1 MKIKRY
7 LIAALL
13 TGFATA
19 GYAQLSYGWEEAAKH
34 TEEFTFEKNKKQ
46 RQPGGAKSNGFKGA
60 AKRPDHLNNAL
71 LKYFPPI
78 FNQDHG
84 SCDAASY
91 IGYQWTYERN
101 CYYGLDA
108 QYPENRFTSHFN
120 FLLAH
125 NYQGTGKAEM
135 LQNVGNP
142 SEADYGGQTCSKF
155 YGSQDCKDTN
165 YGWMQGYDKW
175 YRTAHNRDWTEAY
188 IEQNVMT
195 EEGRNILKDW
205 LWNHNGDYDFNAGGV
220 AWFGMAA
227 TDYVTGTIPETP
239 TNKALGLVGKI
250 YMEEWGPSY
259 NHAQTIVGY
268 DDRIEFD
275 LDHNG
280 VYGEKDKD
288 EVGAWIIANS
298 WGNGWQNNGFIYCP
312 YACAYT
318 TNSRSSVWSVDRH
331 YIRKDYEPIRMLKAK
346 IAFSRRSALHLSVSA
361 TQDTAS
367 GSGQDSIE
375 LDHFKYAGDG
385 TRSTY
390 QPPLVPML
398 GKWIDGYHYEPMEF
412 GYDLSDLTKKFDRRK
427 PIKYF
432 FNIRT
437 QQNLAADW
445 QGTGRLYNASVIDY
459 ELDQAGIEFPFKFEK
474 LDIGGTG
481 NLYRISVII
490 PGEQINAPVNLDIK
504 EGSLVWE
511 QPMTTSLPIS
521 KYYIYYDDYV
531 IDSVSSDTHTYTPAV
546 LPGLSNDKAYGIAAV
561 YKYRKNNIVSGQ
573 SNRVIFPTES
583 TGTDNVVLEM
593 KHTLATVSNVGFA
606 ASLGGTLEYWIK
618 PYTLNDYAQQFG
630 NAAYFF
636 SSFTYNGNIKA
647 GMGAYSA
654 YNAYNCDIKANE
666 WTHVAIV
673 RDNNQLYAYINGNR
687 KSISAYNKAAGVLA
701 FSDFSIGRDPNDGL
715 INGQIDEVR
724 LWNRALSETELKNN
738 RRTEIA
744 NPSQQD
750 GLVLYYKGDI
760 FEDTDGQLKIRDHVR
775 GHHAVIRDADSV
787 NTIVDNDLFMNGDN
801 DLTVVLGDPAEDIY
815 TNTPFKMK
823 ATIPACATKVKW
835 VIDTDED
842 NAIYQTSPYLTIDK
856 AGNHIV
862 KVVIEYE
869 GGKTLGSNLKMI
881 KVKELPEPV
890 ADFEITENNLPASEY
905 FSFVNRSSA
914 VNATYSWSM
923 PGADVEQVSATNASA
938 RFLEVGSYPVTLTVT
953 NAAGTSSVTKE
964 VTAVASAPYVDF
976 DVSPSAIL
984 IGDKVF
990 FEDKSIYDPEDWQWE
1005 INHVSGKRNYA
1016 IHAQNTAFTPQAP
1029 GYYNVTLKARN
1040 QQGQTGKTMRK
1051 VFAVSN
1057 ADPGN
1062 ALSFYGESEY
1072 LSITSPF
1079 EANTRAFTIDTWL
1092 RPADFKGAL
1101 SMSTADEKMKTTS
1114 NEDGSLTV
1122 TINGK
1127 SVTSASDYFIIDEW
1141 HHYAVTFSTGN
1152 VKFWRD
1158 GELFS
1163 APTFRL
1169 ALNCP
1174 AWTGPVT
1181 FSSDDNRFKGLI
1193 DEFRIWGKA
1202 LNQNTIRA
1210 YSNAPL
1216 ANEDLETAKSTNN
1229 LLVYYDFNQNG
1240 GDVVDRTG
1248 LGHTAERKD
1257 FSGADGDAWTSAL
1270 GVFTLDYEGD
1280 EPSDVSA
1287 DYLTNYKA
1295 PFLDNGETVSTSNSS
1310 NLRGLLTGTDDSKW
1324 VIENSIVTEKSTTG
1338 AHVYKSLNSDLNFRT
1353 GYYGFADTLKNHR
1366 LYQTVTLPA
1375 GYYTLSVAPSEGG
1388 AWVADSSYLCV
1399 TRGDEFVDMLTYE
1412 EKSEAFAPMSDGKV
1426 TFTVGE
1432 EEDITIGLIIN
1443 LTGWNAIDINEF
1455 KLMRTPVT
1463 EVEPDDETDIYDAV
1477 ANGSVPRYTP
1487 MANAIRVVNDQKRQ
1501 MKVYTLDGRLVFNE
1515 MVEGVHIIPFAP
1527 GIYLIDGE
1535 KIQVK

>member
-1 MKIKRY
+1 MKVRN
-7 LIAALL
+7 LIIASLL
-13 TGFATA
+13 LGYTTA
-19 GYAQLSYGWEEAAKH
+19 GFAQLSYGWEEAAKR
-34 TEEFTFEKNKKQ
+34 TQEFTYEKNKKQ
-46 RQPGGAKSNGFKGA
+46 RQPGGAKSNGIKGPT
-60 AKRPDHLNNAL
+60 KRPDHLNNSL

-125 NYQGTGKAEM
+125 NYQGTGKADM

-142 SEADYGGQTCSKF
+142 SEADYGGQTCSKYF
-155 YGSQDCKDTN
+155 GSQDCKDPN

-175 YRTAHNRDWTEAY
+175 YRTAHNRDWTDAY
-188 IEQNVMT
+188 LEQNVMT
-195 EEGRNILKDW
+195 EEGREILKGW

-227 TDYVTGTIPETP
+227 TDYVTGTIPDTP

-250 YMEEWGPSY
+250 YMEVWGPSY

-318 TNSRSSVWSVDRH
+318 TNTCSSPWSVDRH

-367 GSGQDSIE
+367 ASGQDSLE
-375 LDHFKYAGDG
+375 LDHFKFAGDG
-385 TRSTY
+385 TRTTY
-390 QPPLVPML
+390 MPPEVPML

-437 QQNLAADW
+437 QRNLAENW
-445 QGTGRLYNASVIDY
+445 QGTGRLYNASIIDY

-474 LDIGGTG
+474 IDIGGTDQ
-481 NLYRISVII
+481 LYRISVII
-490 PGEQINAPVNLDIK
+490 PGEQINPPINLALND
-504 EGSLVWE
+504 GTLSWE
-511 QPMTTSLPIS
+511 QPATTSLPIS
-521 KYYIYYDDYV
+521 KYYIYNDDRV
-531 IDSVSSDTHTYTPAV
+531 IDSVAANTLSYTPGDKA
-546 LPGLSNDKAYGIAAV
+546 NDKAYGIAAV
-561 YKYRKNNIVSGQ
+561 YKYRQNSVVSEQ
-573 SNRVIFPTES
+573 SNRVIFPVES

-593 KHTLATVSNVGFA
+593 KQTLATVTNVGFK

-618 PYTLNDYAQQFG
+618 PYTVDDYTQQFG
-630 NAAYFF
+630 NTAYFY
-636 SSFTYNGNIKA
+636 SSFTYNGNVKA
-647 GMGAYSA
+647 GLGANSA
-654 YNAYNCDIKANE
+654 YNAYNCEVEPNK
-666 WTHVAIV
+666 WTHIAIV
-673 RDNNQLYAYINGNR
+673 RDGDQLYAYINGLK
-687 KSISAYNKAAGVLA
+687 KSISVYSKPAGVLA

-738 RRTEIA
+738 RRTEIV
-744 NPSQQD
+744 NPGQQTD
-750 GLVLYYKGDI
+750 LVLYYKGDT
-760 FEDTDGQLKIRDHVR
+760 FEDSDGQLVIRDYAR
-775 GHHAVIRDADSV
+775 GHHAVIRDPENAK
-787 NTIVDNDLFMNGDN
+787 TLVDNSIFRNGSSDLSVTVN
-801 DLTVVLGDPAEDIY
+801 DPTETLY
-815 TNTPFKMK
+815 TNTPVKFT
-823 ATIPACATKVKW
+823 AAIPACATKVKW
-835 VIDTDED
+835 IIDTDESK
-842 NAIYQTSPYLTIDK
+842 AVYQTSPYLTFDK

-862 KVVIEYE
+862 KVIIEYE
-869 GGKTLGSNLKMI
+869 GGKTLASNMKI
-881 KVKELPEPV
+881 VKVQELPAPV
-890 ADFEITENNLPASEY
+890 ADFEVTQDNLPASEY

-914 VNATYSWSM
+914 VNATYQWSM
-923 PGADVEQVSATNASA
+923 PGADVEQVRATNASA
-938 RFLEVGSYPVTLTVT
+938 RFLQVGSYPVTLTVT
-953 NAAGTSSVTKE
+953 NAAGTATVTKE
-964 VTAVASAPYVDF
+964 VTAIASAPYVDF

-990 FEDKSIYDPEDWQWE
+990 FEDKTIYDPEEWQWE

-1016 IHAQNTAFTPQAP
+1016 IHAQNTAFTPLAP

-1040 QQGQTGKTMRK
+1040 PQGQTGKTQRK
-1051 VFAVSN
+1051 IFAVSN

-1062 ALSFYGESEY
+1062 ALTFYADGEY
-1072 LSITSPF
+1072 VDIPTPF
-1079 EANTRAFTIDTWL
+1079 PASTRSFTIDSWL
-1092 RPADFKGAL
+1092 RPADFNGVL
-1101 SMSTADEKMKTTS
+1101 TFSTEDGKFCTRS
-1114 NEDGSLTV
+1114 NADGSLTV
-1122 TINGK
+1122 EIAGK
-1127 SVTSASDYFIIDEW
+1127 SVTSDPGYFILDEW
-1141 HHYAVTFSTGN
+1141 HHYAVTFNTGN
-1152 VKFWRD
+1152 VKFYRD
-1158 GELFS
+1158 AEQFS
-1163 APTFRL
+1163 APTLRL

-1174 AWTGPVT
+1174 AWTGT
-1181 FSSDDNRFKGLI
+1181 LKFSSPDTRYKGLI
-1193 DEFRIWGKA
+1193 DEMRIWSKA
-1202 LNQNTIRA
+1202 LNQKTIQA
-1210 YSNAPL
+1210 FSNQPIATDDIE
-1216 ANEDLETAKSTNN
+1216 AAKSSNG
-1229 LLVYYDFNQNG
+1229 LLLYYDFNQNG
-1240 GDVVDRTG
+1240 GDIIDRTG
-1248 LGHTAERKD
+1248 LGHTGARCD

-1270 GVFTLDYEGD
+1270 GVFTLDFEGD

-1295 PFLDNGETVSTSNSS
+1295 PFLDNGTSVSTSNST
-1310 NLRGLLTGTDDSKW
+1310 NLLGLLTGTDDSKW
-1324 VIENSIVTEKSTTG
+1324 VIEGSVVSEKSTTG
-1338 AHVYKSLNSDLNFRT
+1338 AHVYKTLNSDINFRT

-1366 LYQTVTLPA
+1366 LYQTITLPA
-1375 GYYTLSVAPSEGG
+1375 GYYTLNVRPSNDG
-1388 AWVADSSYLCV
+1388 AWVADSSLLCV
-1399 TRGDEFVDMLTYE
+1399 VRGDEFVDMLNYE
-1412 EKSEAFAPMSDGKV
+1412 EKSEAFVPLSDGTV
-1426 TFTVGE
+1426 NFTVGE

-1443 LTGWNAIDINEF
+1443 LTGWNAIDVNEF
-1455 KLMRTPVT
+1455 QLMRTPVL
-1463 EVEPDDETDIYDAV
+1463 EVEPDEETSIYDAV
-1477 ANGSVPRYTP
+1477 DNGSIPRYTP
-1487 MANAIRVVNDQKRQ
+1487 MANAIRVVNSEMRP
-1501 MKVYTLDGRLVFNE
+1501 MLVYTLDGRLVFNE

-1527 GIYLIDGE
+1527 GIYIIDGE

>member
-1 MKIKRY
+1 MKKPI
-7 LIAALL
+7 LL
-13 TGFATA
+13 SVIFSLCSIVCS
-19 GYAQLSYGWEEAAKH
+19 AQLSYGWEEAAKQ
-34 TEEFTFEKNKKQ
+34 TQEFTFEKNKKQ
-46 RQPGGAKSNGFKGA
+46 RQPGGAKSNGFNGST
-60 AKRPDHLNNAL
+60 KRPDHLNNSL

-135 LQNVGNP
+135 LQHVGNP

-155 YGSQDCKDTN
+155 YGSQDCKDPN

-195 EEGRNILKDW
+195 EEGREILKNW
-205 LWNHNGDYDFNAGGV
+205 LWNHQGDYDFNAGGV

-318 TNSRSSVWSVDRH
+318 TNSRTSVWSVDRH

-375 LDHFKYAGDG
+375 LHHFKYAGDG
-385 TRSTY
+385 TRNTY

-437 QQNLAADW
+437 QTNLPDEW
-445 QGTGRLYNASVIDY
+445 QGTGRLYNASIIDY

-474 LDIGGTG
+474 IDLGGTG

-490 PGEQINAPVNLDIK
+490 PGEQINAPINLKIND
-504 EGSLVWE
+504 GTLSWE
-511 QPMTTSLPIS
+511 KPVTTSLPIS
-521 KYYIYYDDYV
+521 KYYVFYDDRV
-531 IDSVSSDTHTYTPAV
+531 IDSVSSTTYSYTPTVAMGE
-546 LPGLSNDKAYGIAAV
+546 PNDKAYGIAAV
-561 YKYRKNNIVSGQ
+561 YKYRKNAIVSEQ
-573 SNRVIFPTES
+573 SNRVTFPIAS
-583 TGTDNVVLEM
+583 SGDDNVVLEM
-593 KHTLATVSNVGFA
+593 KNTLATVSNVGFA

-618 PYTLNDYAQQFG
+618 PYTVEDYSQQFG
-630 NAAYFF
+630 NTAYFY

-647 GMGAYSA
+647 GMGANSS
-654 YNAYNCDIKANE
+654 YNAYNCNINPNE
-666 WTHVAIV
+666 WVHVAIV
-673 RDNNQLYAYINGNR
+673 REGEQLYAYVNDL
-687 KSISAYNKAAGVLA
+687 KKTISTYNKAAGVLA
-701 FSDFSIGRDPNDGL
+701 FSDFSIGRDPNNGL

-724 LWNRALSETELKNN
+724 LWNRALSETELKSN
-738 RRTEIA
+738 RRAEIVDPA
-744 NPSQQD
+744 SQD

-760 FEDTDGQLKIRDHVR
+760 FEDTDGQTKIRDYAR
-775 GHHAVIRDADSV
+775 GHHAVIRDPENV
-787 NTIVDNDLFMNGDN
+787 KTIVDNNLLKGAASDMS
-801 DLTVVLGDPAEDIY
+801 VVVYEPKETIY
-815 TNTPFKMK
+815 TNTPVKMQ
-823 ATIPACATKVKW
+823 AAIPACATSVKW
-835 VIDTDED
+835 VVDSNDDLTVYE
-842 NAIYQTSPYLTIDK
+842 TMPYLTFTK

-862 KVVIEYE
+862 KAVITYE
-869 GGKTLGSNLKMI
+869 GGKTLASNLKI
-881 KVKELPEPV
+881 LKVKELPAPV

-923 PGADVEQVSATNASA
+923 PGADVEQVNATNASA

-964 VTAVASAPYVDF
+964 ITAVASAPYVDF
-976 DVSPSAIL
+976 EVSPSAIL

-990 FEDKSIYDPEDWQWE
+990 FEDKTIYNPEDWQWE

-1016 IHAQNTAFTPQAP
+1016 IHAQNTAFKPLAP

-1040 QQGQTGKTMRK
+1040 PQGQTGKTMRK

-1062 ALSFYGESEY
+1062 ALSFYGENEY
-1072 LSITSPF
+1072 LSIATPF
-1079 EANTRAFTIDTWL
+1079 EAATRAFTIDTWL
-1092 RPADFKGAL
+1092 RPSDFNGAL
-1101 SMSTADEKMKTTS
+1101 SMSSEDGKMKTKS
-1114 NEDGSLTV
+1114 NEDGSLTLEV
-1122 TINGK
+1122 NGK
-1127 SVTSASDYFIIDEW
+1127 SVTSDPGYFIIDEW

-1152 VKFWRD
+1152 VKFYRD
-1158 GELFS
+1158 AELFS
-1163 APTFRL
+1163 APTLRL

-1174 AWTGPVT
+1174 AWAGPVT
-1181 FSSDDNRFKGLI
+1181 FSSDENRFKGLI
-1193 DEFRIWGKA
+1193 DEFRIWSKA
-1202 LNQNTIRA
+1202 LNQKTIQA
-1210 YSNAPL
+1210 FSNEPL
-1216 ANEDLETAKSTNN
+1216 TAETLETAKSTNG

-1248 LGHTAERKD
+1248 LGHTAARKD

-1270 GVFTLDYEGD
+1270 GVFTLDFEGD

-1295 PFLDNGETVSTSNSS
+1295 PFLDNGEAVSTSNSS

-1324 VIENSIVTEKSTTG
+1324 VIENSVVTEKSTTG

-1375 GYYTLSVAPSEGG
+1375 GYYTLSVSPSEGG

-1412 EKSEAFAPMSDGKV
+1412 EKSEAFVPLSDAKV
-1426 TFTVGE
+1426 AFTVGE

-1443 LTGWNAIDINEF
+1443 LTGWNAIDVNEF

-1463 EVEPDDETDIYDAV
+1463 EVEPDEETNIYDAV
-1477 ANGSVPRYTP
+1477 ANGSMPRYTP
-1487 MANAIRVVNDQKRQ
+1487 MANAIRVVNDKLRP
-1501 MKVYTLDGRLVFNE
+1501 MMVYTLDGRLVFNE

-1527 GIYLIDGE
+1527 GIYIIDGE

>member
-7 LIAALL
+7 LIAGLL
-13 TGFATA
+13 FSYATA
-19 GYAQLSYGWEEAAKH
+19 GLAQLSYGWEEAAKQ
-34 TEEFTFEKNKKQ
+34 TQEFTFEKNKKQ
-46 RQPGGAKSNGFKGA
+46 RQPGGAKANGFKGST
-60 AKRPDHLNNAL
+60 KRPDHLNNAL

-195 EEGRNILKDW
+195 EEGREILKNW
-205 LWNHNGDYDFNAGGV
+205 LWNHQGDYDFNAGGV

-250 YMEEWGPSY
+250 YMAEWGPSY

-275 LDHNG
+275 LDENG
-280 VYGEKDKD
+280 VYGEKEKD

-312 YACAYT
+312 YARAYT
-318 TNSRSSVWSVDRH
+318 TNTRSSVWSVDRH

-385 TRSTY
+385 TRNTY

-437 QQNLAADW
+437 QSNLPEEW
-445 QGTGRLYNASVIDY
+445 QGTGRLYNASIIDY
-459 ELDQAGIEFPFKFEK
+459 ELDRAGIEFPFKFEK
-474 LDIGGTG
+474 IDLGGTG

-490 PGEQINAPVNLDIK
+490 PGEQINAPVNLKIND
-504 EGSLVWE
+504 GTLSWQ
-511 QPMTTSLPIS
+511 QPATTSLPIS
-521 KYYIYYDDYV
+521 KYYVFYDDRV
-531 IDSVSSDTHTYTPAV
+531 IDSVSGSTYSYTPNV
-546 LPGLSNDKAYGIAAV
+546 SMGNPNDKAYGIAAV
-561 YKYRKNNIVSGQ
+561 YKYRKNTIVSEQ
-573 SNRVIFPTES
+573 SNRVTFPIAS
-583 TGTDNVVLEM
+583 SGDDNVVLEM
-593 KHTLATVSNVGFA
+593 KNTLATVSNVGFA

-618 PYTLNDYAQQFG
+618 PYTLDDYSQQFG
-630 NAAYFF
+630 NTAYFF
-636 SSFTYNGNIKA
+636 SSFTYNGNVKA

-654 YNAYNCDIKANE
+654 YNAYSCNISPNQ
-666 WTHVAIV
+666 WVHVAIV
-673 RDNNQLYAYINGNR
+673 RDGDQLYAYINDLK
-687 KSISAYNKAAGVLA
+687 KSISCYNKAAGVLG
-701 FSDFSIGRDPNDGL
+701 FSDFSIGRDPNNGL

-724 LWNRALSETELKNN
+724 LWNRALSETELKSN
-738 RRTEIA
+738 RRSEIVDPA
-744 NPSQQD
+744 AQD

-760 FEDTDGQLKIRDHVR
+760 FEDTDGQTKLRDYAR
-775 GHHAVIRDADSV
+775 GHHAVIRDPENV
-787 NTIVDNDLFMNGDN
+787 QTIVNNDLLKGSASDMS
-801 DLTVVLGDPAEDIY
+801 VVVYEPKETIY
-815 TNTPFKMK
+815 TNTPVKMQ
-823 ATIPACATKVKW
+823 AAIPACATSVKW
-835 VIDTDED
+835 VVDSNDDLTVYE
-842 NAIYQTSPYLTIDK
+842 TMPYLTFTTP
-856 AGNHIV
+856 GNHIV
-862 KVVIEYE
+862 KAVITYE
-869 GGKTLGSNLKMI
+869 GGKTLASNLKI
-881 KVKELPEPV
+881 LKVKELPAPV

-923 PGADVEQVSATNASA
+923 PGADVEQVNATNASA

-953 NAAGTSSVTKE
+953 NAAGTSSITKE
-964 VTAVASAPYVDF
+964 ITAVASAPYVDF
-976 DVSPSAIL
+976 EVSPSAIL

-990 FEDKSIYDPEDWQWE
+990 FEDKTIYDPQDWQWE

-1016 IHAQNTAFTPQAP
+1016 IHAQNTAFKPLAP

-1040 QQGQTGKTMRK
+1040 PQGQTGKTMRK

-1062 ALSFYGESEY
+1062 ALSFYGENEY
-1072 LSITSPF
+1072 LSIATPF
-1079 EANTRAFTIDTWL
+1079 EAATRAFTIDTWL
-1092 RPADFKGAL
+1092 RPADLNGAL
-1101 SMSTADEKMKTTS
+1101 SLTTADSIIKTAS
-1114 NEDGSLTV
+1114 NPDGSLTLEV
-1122 TINGK
+1122 NGK
-1127 SVTSASDYFIIDEW
+1127 SVKSDPGYLIIDEW
-1141 HHYAVTFSTGN
+1141 HHYAITFSTGN
-1152 VKFWRD
+1152 VKFYRD
-1158 GELFS
+1158 SELFS
-1163 APTFRL
+1163 TPTLRL
-1169 ALNCP
+1169 GLNCP
-1174 AWTGPVT
+1174 AWAGPVT
-1181 FSSDDNRFKGLI
+1181 LSSDAHRFKGLI
-1193 DEFRIWGKA
+1193 DEFRIWSKA
-1202 LNQNTIRA
+1202 LNQKTIQA

-1216 ANEDLETAKSTNN
+1216 TDDLLETAKATNG
-1229 LLVYYDFNQNG
+1229 LLLYYDFNQNG
-1240 GDVVDRTG
+1240 GDVIDRTQ
-1248 LGHTAERKD
+1248 LGHTAERKS

-1270 GVFTLDYEGD
+1270 GVFTLDFEGD

-1295 PFLDNGETVSTSNSS
+1295 PFLDNGEAVSTSNSS
-1310 NLRGLLTGTDDSKW
+1310 NLRGLLTDTDDSKW
-1324 VIENSIVTEKSTTG
+1324 VIENSVVTDKSTTG

-1353 GYYGFADTLKNHR
+1353 GYYGFADTLRNHR
-1366 LYQTVTLPA
+1366 LHQTITLPA

-1412 EKSEAFAPMSDGKV
+1412 EKSEAFVPLSDGKV

-1432 EEDITIGLIIN
+1432 EENITIGLIVN
-1443 LTGWNAIDINEF
+1443 LTGWNAIDINHF
-1455 KLMRTPVT
+1455 TLMRTPVT

-1487 MANAIRVVNDQKRQ
+1487 MANAIRVVNDKMRP
-1501 MKVYTLDGRLVFNE
+1501 MMVYTLDGRLVFNE

-1527 GIYLIDGE
+1527 GIYIIDGE